1 MNTQESDSYYA
12 EVPDYQKDM
21 LRQFRATHPYR
32 EMVISGKKW
41 RYLSSGQGD
50 KCLVFLPGGF
60 ITGDMWF
67 YPTLKLESSYRIL
80 SPDAYTR
87 QGFSG
92 MAAVCDAIVKMM
104 DSENVDKATLIGL
117 SAGGGIAQVFL
128 QTYPERVS
136 NLVLSHCGILKQ
148 DLGLAKR
155 AERLSRL
162 AKILPVSVVRWII
175 KKQTTGAVPE
185 SSEWVSFEAAYFREI
200 GAEVT
205 KSMFVDFLADAAETR
220 RNLVAKPEIVQAWP
234 GSVFVLT
241 SEDDSFSFNSLEQ
254 LEDYY
259 PRVDSYVFPEGGHHA
274 LFFYPKQYT
283 EALIGFLD
291 SVNE

>member
-1 MNTQESDSYYA
+1 MRIPEFDSNYA

-32 EMVISGKKW
+32 EMAIAGKKW
-41 RYLSSGQGD
+41 QYLSSGQGD

-60 ITGDMWF
+60 IPGDMWF
-67 YPTLKLESSYRIL
+67 YPMLKLESSYRIL

-92 MAAVCDAIVKMM
+92 VQTVCDVIVKMM
-104 DSENVDKATLIGL
+104 DVEGVDKATLVGL

-185 SSEWVSFEAAYFREI
+185 SSEWAFFEAAYFREI

-205 KSMFVDFLADAAETR
+205 KDMFVDFLNDAADTR
-220 RNLVAKPEIVQAWP
+220 RNMNAKPEIVQAWP
-234 GSVFVLT
+234 GRVFVMT
-241 SEDDSFSFNSLEQ
+241 SEDDSFSFNSLDQ
-254 LEDYY
+254 LQEYY
-259 PRVDSYVFPEGGHHA
+259 PVVDTHVFPEGGHHA
-274 LFFYPKQYT
+274 IFFYPKQYT
-283 EALIGFLD
+283 EALKGFLE
-291 SVNE
+291 SAQV